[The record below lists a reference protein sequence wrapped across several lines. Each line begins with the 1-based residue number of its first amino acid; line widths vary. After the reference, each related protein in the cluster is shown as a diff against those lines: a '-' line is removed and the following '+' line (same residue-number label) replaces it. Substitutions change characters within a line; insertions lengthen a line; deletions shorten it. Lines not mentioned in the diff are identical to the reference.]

1 MRKLPLLTL
10 SSVMLLGLT
19 GQSADSQEDAF
30 AIRTALVSVT
40 DTSGARIEEL
50 SEEDFKLVERGIERD
65 ITQVLDEEKGAELY
79 LLVDTSVAMRRHLQ
93 QLRNGVQQFID
104 AIGSRF
110 EVTLYEFG
118 TRPRKLAGPT
128 NDRAALSIAASK
140 LIAQAAEGAYVLDA
154 ISETSKKIRDT
165 EREEDIPP
173 VIVVIFTASGP
184 ELSHTNDRA
193 AARAGKQS
201 GAVYHVVIYDASGQG
216 GNPWQRAR
224 VDGVL
229 DELTRKTGGSLKRIL
244 SATGIGNALTRV
256 AEEELQPV
264 YRVSFLTELSPE
276 TKPEDLEISVDRAG
290 AEVELIKLL
299 PGEKRVDAGPTSP

>member
-1 MRKLPLLTL
+1 
-10 SSVMLLGLT
+10 
-19 GQSADSQEDAF
+19 
-30 AIRTALVSVT
+30 VT

-65 ITQVLDEEKGAELY
+65 ITEVLDEEKGTELY
-79 LLVDTSVAMRRHLQ
+79 LLIDTSVAMRRNLQ

-165 EREEDIPP
+165 EREEDMPP
-173 VIVVIFTASGP
+173 VLVVIFTASGP

-201 GAVYHVVIYDASGQG
+201 GAVYHVVIYDGSGQG
-216 GNPWQRAR
+216 GNPSHRAR
-224 VDGVL
+224 VDSVL
-229 DELTRKTGGSLKRIL
+229 DELSRDTGGSLKRIL

-276 TKPEDLEISVDRAG
+276 TKPEDLEISVEG

-299 PGEKRVDAGPTSP
+299 PGERRVDAEPET

>member
-1 MRKLPLLTL
+1 MKKLPLLTL

-19 GQSADSQEDAF
+19 GQSAYFQEDAF
-30 AIRTALVSVT
+30 AIRTALVAVT
-40 DTSGARIEEL
+40 DSSDVRIEEL

-65 ITQVLDEEKGAELY
+65 VTEVLDEEKGVELY
-79 LLVDTSVAMRRHLQ
+79 LLIDTSVAMRRYVQ
-93 QLRNGVQQFID
+93 QLRSGVRQFID

-118 TRPRKLAGPT
+118 MRPRKLAGPT

-140 LIAQAAEGAYVLDA
+140 LVAQSAEGAYLLDA

-165 EREEDIPP
+165 ERKEDTPP

-184 ELSHTNDRA
+184 ELSHINDRA
-193 AARAGKQS
+193 AESAGRKT
-201 GAVYHVVIYDASGQG
+201 GAVYHVVIYDAIGQG
-216 GNPWQRAR
+216 GNFMQRAR
-224 VDGVL
+224 VDRVL
-229 DELTRKTGGSLKRIL
+229 DDLSRETGGSQKRIL
-244 SATGIGNALTRV
+244 SANAIGSTLTRV

-276 TKPEDLEISVDRAG
+276 TKPEDLEITVDRSG
-290 AEVELIKLL
+290 AEAKLIKLL
-299 PGEKRVDAGPTSP
+299 PGERRVDGGPTSP